1 MEQNRTGSPISNF
14 WTHCY
19 VLLIAYLFIILFYFI
34 DLFIFFAYCFFQ
46 DVFALEMGKLLNSQ
60 LSDYHLAITMWSKY
74 GQNIGGIL
82 NLQDAWF
89 VIVRRNNTREY
100 YAIIN
105 FPKLDITL
113 FFWCFSLA
121 MATFLICMKLSG
133 CISIK
138 PAPVY
143 SH

>member
-1 MEQNRTGSPISNF
+1 MPAQLGQLRTGSGIKSFLVPKQLCKVMEQNRTGSPISNF

-82 NLQDAWF
+82 NLQDA
-89 VIVRRNNTREY
+89 
-100 YAIIN
+100 
-105 FPKLDITL
+105 
-113 FFWCFSLA
+113 
-121 MATFLICMKLSG
+121 
-133 CISIK
+133 
-138 PAPVY
+138 
-143 SH
+143 